1 MAVCLVERVG
11 GRLPWPQQSGC
22 PMVQPIQPMPCSISS
37 ASHFLRLPAPALR
50 LQFTDGTCAVQSNF
64 PFLQICQSVP
74 FVAIP
79 AADPLW
85 TCGLTVRGSFTCGD
99 RERCCCRF
107 VLPPSAAAEW
117 CCRMLLPPNAAAAAE
132 CCR

>member
-1 MAVCLVERVG
+1 MG
-11 GRLPWPQQSGC
+11 GC
-22 PMVQPIQPMPCSISS
+22 PGLNSPGAQWCSPSNQCPAQSLLHPTSS
-37 ASHFLRLPAPALR
+37 ACLR